1 MAFSPCR
8 RPGAPV
14 RRRCSTAGVGHGSGA
29 GRFQTTRAFALP
41 LLSALRFFLLSTS
54 TFIRM
59 KPTLGGSGNWYDFSV
74 QCSTQETFARRFAGR
89 VENGRDGVS
98 DPAMGTAG

>member
-1 MAFSPCR
+1 
-8 RPGAPV
+8 
-14 RRRCSTAGVGHGSGA
+14 
-29 GRFQTTRAFALP
+29 
-41 LLSALRFFLLSTS
+41 
-54 TFIRM
+54 M